1 MNTLIE
7 FIRTDVFLLGI
18 AGINI
23 ILLIL
28 FISNNIKLRRVK
40 KEYKNFMIK
49 LGNGNNIDEMLKSYI
64 SKVEELTEK
73 SQELTSYCNNLEK
86 DISKCIQKTGIVRYS
101 AFKGVGS
108 DLSFALALL
117 DENNSGVVLNGIYA
131 ADASNIYAKLIINGK
146 SKYTITE
153 VEQEAIN
160 LAINSEET
168 HKIVE

>member
-49 LGNGNNIDEMLKSYI
+49 LGNGKNIEEMIKSNI
-64 SKVEELTEK
+64 SKDEQLTEK
-73 SQELTSYCNNLEK
+73 SQQLT
-86 DISKCIQKTGIVRYS
+86 
-101 AFKGVGS
+101 
-108 DLSFALALL
+108 
-117 DENNSGVVLNGIYA
+117 
-131 ADASNIYAKLIINGK
+131 
-146 SKYTITE
+146 
-153 VEQEAIN
+153 
-160 LAINSEET
+160 
-168 HKIVE
+168 

>member
-73 SQELTSYCNNLEK
+73 
-86 DISKCIQKTGIVRYS
+86 
-101 AFKGVGS
+101 
-108 DLSFALALL
+108 
-117 DENNSGVVLNGIYA
+117 
-131 ADASNIYAKLIINGK
+131 AKN
-146 SKYTITE
+146 
-153 VEQEAIN
+153 
-160 LAINSEET
+160 
-168 HKIVE
+168 

>member
-117 DENNSGVVLNGIYA
+117 DENNSGVVLNGI
-131 ADASNIYAKLIINGK
+131 
-146 SKYTITE
+146 SKQYYKT
-153 VEQEAIN
+153 N
-160 LAINSEET
+160 R
-168 HKIVE
+168 KF